1 MSKPTS
7 SMPNYKNGKTTTT
20 YQSKVVTKSYTT
32 KSGNPT
38 NGVSKPTYQKNGS
51 SNYQYQQKPTNR
63 NGRTADSNK
72 YGNKGTNATKNYQ
85 INKPY
90 QQNYSG
96 KHIGDNQTRVETIQ
110 DGDYI
115 LKITTT
121 RRVIQK

>member
-38 NGVSKPTYQKNGS
+38 NGVSKPTYQ
-51 SNYQYQQKPTNR
+51 
-63 NGRTADSNK
+63 K